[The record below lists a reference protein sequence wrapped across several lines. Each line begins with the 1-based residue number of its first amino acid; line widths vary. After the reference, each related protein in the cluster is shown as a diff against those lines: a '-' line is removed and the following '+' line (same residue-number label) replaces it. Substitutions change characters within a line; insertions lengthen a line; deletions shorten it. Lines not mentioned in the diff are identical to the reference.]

1 MTTVT
6 SEPAAPATAQ
16 ALVGHRRG
24 RLNSLLNYTRYTD
37 PLALFLWVS
46 STTFNYPI
54 FAPIR
59 YLVAG
64 YFVGMMI
71 LFGRQ
76 TGPALVRSWPLFL
89 LPVMCTISALWAPVP
104 ADTIRKAVGLA
115 MTGFVALYVATRLP
129 GRQILLGYFAAETI
143 AALLSLASPNRDGG
157 GAWVGIFDQ
166 KNFFAIQMFLLYG
179 AALGIAL
186 DTSNKARL
194 RLFAFVMVAIAG
206 FLVFMAKSGTT
217 TLMVAALTSLLLAH
231 ALFWGPISKIR
242 HARLVSAMFI
252 TVLVLLA
259 ALIFLGLMQIDL
271 KEEVLTALGK
281 DSTLTGRTY
290 LWEIAQRIMAEKPLT
305 GVGGEGFW
313 RPEAGAA
320 NSIVQY
326 FDREKF
332 TGFSFHNSYYENG
345 VNYGYPGF
353 FATIFIATWAI
364 VSAGL
369 TWLRNQ
375 TIVNAAFLMFAC
387 AIVMRTNSEIDLCGE
402 FSGTAVILFIAGSR
416 KEFFKKPPRPAPA
429 GQPQFQRGAA

>member
-1 MTTVT
+1 MSTIT
-6 SEPAAPATAQ
+6 SDPARAQPAE
-16 ALVGHRRG
+16 ALAGHRRG

-37 PLALFLWVS
+37 PLAVFLWVA

-64 YFVGMMI
+64 YFVGMMVI
-71 LFGRQ
+71 FGRQ
-76 TGPALVRSWPLFL
+76 TAPALARSWPLFL

-104 ADTIRKAVGLA
+104 ADTIRKAIGLF

-129 GRQILLGYFAAETI
+129 GRQILIAYFAAESI
-143 AALLSLASPNRDGG
+143 AAVLSLASPNHDGN

-166 KNFFAIQMFLLYG
+166 KNFFAIQMFILYG

-186 DTSNKARL
+186 DGGNKARL
-194 RLFAFVMVAIAG
+194 RLMAFAMVALAG
-206 FLVFMAKSGTT
+206 FLIFMAKSGTT
-217 TLMVAALTSLLLAH
+217 TVMVAAMTTLLLAH
-231 ALFWGPISKIR
+231 ALFWGPISKIP

-252 TVLVLLA
+252 IVVVLLA
-259 ALIFLGLMQIDL
+259 AFVVIGIMQIDL
-271 KEEVLTALGK
+271 KEELLAALGK

-290 LWEIAQRIMAEKPLT
+290 LWEIAQRIMADKPLT
-305 GVGGEGFW
+305 GAGGEGFW

-353 FATIFIATWAI
+353 YATIFIATWGI
-364 VSAGL
+364 VSTAL

-375 TIVNAAFLMFAC
+375 TITNAAFLMFAC

-402 FSGTAVILFIAGSR
+402 FSGTAVILFIAASR
-416 KEFFKKPPRPAPA
+416 KELTRKSRTAPKD
-429 GQPQFQRGAA
+429 QQQFDPRGAA